1 LCGFGTISE
10 GRVKKREL
18 LNVAA
23 ILITVLGLAFTT
35 SLAKASSIILDGDF
49 LNPIGTGGNL
59 TPWSDWTNAGV
70 ARHAAPIGVPG
81 NYASMPVGA
90 DLFQRFS
97 TLPDGE
103 YVLSFLV
110 QNPSR
115 NSAQLV
121 FGVQQEGGSP
131 SEVVYAD
138 GLQEEIT
145 VPSSADFSSVT
156 LRFYVTPTVTFPV
169 NELTFSNSYDNPAGP
184 WVNSINP
191 MGTVIDVAD
200 VSLTAVPEASTWV
213 MMLLGVAGLSFIGY
227 LRRKK
232 DLTFGIAAQAV
243 KSMQAS

>member
-1 LCGFGTISE
+1 M
-10 GRVKKREL
+10 KKSGL
-18 LNVAA
+18 LSVVS
-23 ILITVLGLAFTT
+23 ILLTMSGLAFTA
-35 SLAKASSIILDGDF
+35 SSAKASSIILDSDF
-49 LNPIGTGGNL
+49 LDPIGTGGNL
-59 TPWSDWTNAGV
+59 TPWSDWTNAGIT
-70 ARHAAPIGVPG
+70 RHPAPVGVPG
-81 NYASMPVGA
+81 NFASMPLGA

-97 TLPDGE
+97 TLSDGE

-110 QNPSR
+110 QNPSP

-145 VPSSADFSSVT
+145 VPSSANFSSVT

-169 NELTFSNSYDNPAGP
+169 NELTFSNSYDDPTGP

-191 MGTVIDVAD
+191 TGTVIDVAD
-200 VSLTAVPEASTWV
+200 VSLTPVPEPSTWA
-213 MMLLGVAGLSFIGY
+213 MMLLGVAGLSFAGC

-232 DLTFGIAAQAV
+232 DSAFGIARKQW
-243 KSMQAS
+243 KSVEVS